1 MSVWIT
7 GANGFIGRHL
17 ARALADAGQT
27 VHGIGHGAIPD
38 DERQRVGLQSW
49 LNGEIDAA
57 NLSSL
62 ASEQGLPEAI
72 FHVAGG
78 SSVGLSIA
86 QPFEDFSRTVTS
98 TARLLEWLRST
109 APDCRLIMASSA
121 AVYGADQVGP
131 IGEDAPPAPMS
142 PYGQHKRIA
151 EQLCESYAD
160 SYGIRS
166 TVARLF
172 SVYGANLRKQLLW
185 EVCARLKQR
194 EHTLVLGGTGAE
206 MRDWTDVR
214 DIVRLLT
221 KLSDM
226 AQPKPYWVINGGSG
240 QGTSVADVVATLVRH
255 WGMKVAVGYSGIAR
269 PGDPRSLI
277 ADATAL
283 RRLQFDWQVP
293 VEQGIA
299 DYVSWFKDQA
309 RR

>member
-1 MSVWIT
+1 MTVWIT

-17 ARALADAGQT
+17 ARALADAGQV
-27 VHGIGHGAIPD
+27 VHGIGHGAIHET
-38 DERQRVGLQSW
+38 ERRRLGLQSW

-62 ASEQGLPEAI
+62 ASLQGLPSAI
-72 FHVAGG
+72 FHLAGG

-109 APDCRLIMASSA
+109 APECRLVVASSA
-121 AVYGADQVGP
+121 AVYGAGRVGP
-131 IGEDAPPAPMS
+131 IGEDAAPAPMS

-151 EQLCESYAD
+151 EELCESYAK

-185 EVCARLKQR
+185 DVCAQLKQR
-194 EHTLVLGGTGAE
+194 EDTLVLGGTGAE

-214 DIVRLLT
+214 DIVRLLA
-221 KLSDM
+221 KLREL
-226 AQPKPYWVINGGSG
+226 AQPQPYWVINGGSG
-240 QGTSVADVVATLVRH
+240 QGTSVAEIIATLVRH
-255 WGMKVAVGYSGIAR
+255 WGKKVAVAYSGVAR
-269 PGDPRSLI
+269 AGDPISLI

-283 RRLQFDWQVP
+283 RRLQFDWQIP
-293 VEQGIA
+293 VDQGIA
-299 DYVSWFKDQA
+299 DYVRWFKD
-309 RR
+309 RVR